1 MVRLPVARQKV
12 LQARHVAEC
21 GRSNQHRTT
30 GAALDQADPAQ
41 DQRAHDAL
49 AEVGFGNE
57 KRAQFVR
64 RNQQRLDIALGMAVD
79 QRDAPRKLADLGQEL
94 PRPLIEQR
102 RDMAEPVAERDRD
115 MSRQHHEHAGT
126 GLAGLK
132 QRLAIPKAARFCR
145 TGACARFH
153 VASMRGMSARGAGTR
168 NAGGPVSCLCSH
180 LATQKT
186 LCARQPAR
194 ARNFPAYRRGSSSTE
209 SSREASAVSED
220 GAASSLRPR
229 ACDFRRLRFSRSA
242 SFSRAARNPSP
253 PSSCACRVSASREHI
268 VFASHALRN
277 RRLSCKARPET
288 VDPLKCDQ
296 TKMIEFEA

>member
-1 MVRLPVARQKV
+1 MQPRRVPER
-12 LQARHVAEC
+12 
-21 GRSNQHRTT
+21 GRANQYRPAD
-30 GAALDQADPAQ
+30 AALDQIDPAQ

-64 RNQQRLDIALGMAVD
+64 RNQQRLDIALGLAVD

-132 QRLAIPKAARFCR
+132 QRLAIPKAARFAEPAHALDFMWRQCGECLLVARERERRR
-145 TGACARFH
+145 TGCR
-153 VASMRGMSARGAGTR
+153 V
-168 NAGGPVSCLCSH
+168 VCSH

-186 LCARQPAR
+186 LCAL
-194 ARNFPAYRRGSSSTE
+194 
-209 SSREASAVSED
+209 REI
-220 GAASSLRPR
+220 P
-229 ACDFRRLRFSRSA
+229 
-242 SFSRAARNPSP
+242 
-253 PSSCACRVSASREHI
+253 
-268 VFASHALRN
+268 
-277 RRLSCKARPET
+277 RLSAR
-288 VDPLKCDQ
+288 L
-296 TKMIEFEA
+296 FFN